1 MVDNN
6 TVTSSAM
13 TGYDPMDQSIL
24 NKSRAD
30 KFIMVL
36 TLPKALREINI
47 SSSRANDSVMQ
58 QSLQFSVYGIVAPA
72 IVVDPI
78 EVPFSGQSFNF
89 TSFKR
94 PDYSNIRVD
103 FKIDNE
109 YNNYWVIYKWLN
121 LCNNYKE
128 GFFYAERPSLRHG
141 PGLEPYAEYATDIT
155 VFGLDEYNEKKIQFT
170 YVGAVPVSL
179 GEISYNYQ
187 SSDEITSSL
196 EFAFSQLHT
205 KLL

>member
-1 MVDNN
+1 MAE
-6 TVTSSAM
+6 TQTTSP
-13 TGYDPMDQSIL
+13 TGYQPYSQAIL
-24 NKSRAD
+24 NKSRSD
-30 KFIMVL
+30 KFLMVFN
-36 TLPKALREINI
+36 LPKAMREINV
-47 SSSRANDSVMQ
+47 SDARANDSVMQ
-58 QSLQFSVYGIVAPA
+58 QALQFSVYGIVTPA
-72 IVVDPI
+72 IVVDPV
-78 EVPFSGQSFNF
+78 EVSYSGQSLNF

-121 LCNNYKE
+121 LCNDFKQ
-128 GFFYAERPSLRHG
+128 GFFYADRPGMRNG
-141 PGLEPYAEYATDIT
+141 PGLEPYGEYATDVT

-179 GEISYNYQ
+179 GEINYNYQ